1 MVGHTDEQGVQLPP
15 LHPRCRC
22 TIHYREVKPS
32 TAPSIGGAN
41 KPFAPEQVNAIRD
54 AEDKA
59 FHSKTGADFG
69 FGRMKTPPDW
79 SREIS
84 YANGD
89 VLHCNGDV
97 HGIPIHW
104 FKQIAAQLEG
114 ATVTH
119 NHPLSSANEYSFSD
133 DDFKLFK
140 NFGLARLRGIDEKF
154 IYELNRNPSEN
165 ELAEYTLVE
174 IYGLGLG
181 FEDYHATIML
191 KALVEGFGYW
201 RRGR

>member
-1 MVGHTDEQGVQLPP
+1 MCYSLSGDRTVDDFKPELIGKL
-15 LHPRCRC
+15 
-22 TIHYREVKPS
+22 EVVTPAAIQKMLERYEAQIIR
-32 TAPSIGGAN
+32 APV
-41 KPFAPEQVNAIRD
+41 EHAIIITS
-54 AEDKA
+54 A
-59 FHSKTGADFG
+59 
-69 FGRMKTPPDW
+69 
-79 SREIS
+79 
-84 YANGD
+84 GD
-89 VLHCNGDV
+89 VLHCNGDE
-97 HGIPIHW
+97 
-104 FKQIAAQLEG
+104 AARCRR
-114 ATVTH
+114 
-119 NHPLSSANEYSFSD
+119 FSD

>member
-1 MVGHTDEQGVQLPP
+1 MPTGNINTTTTKKHPP
-15 LHPRCRC
+15 EL
-22 TIHYREVKPS
+22 IGKLEVVTPAAIQKMLERYEAQIIR
-32 TAPSIGGAN
+32 APV
-41 KPFAPEQVNAIRD
+41 EHAIIITS
-54 AEDKA
+54 A
-59 FHSKTGADFG
+59 
-69 FGRMKTPPDW
+69 
-79 SREIS
+79 
-84 YANGD
+84 GD

-119 NHPLSSANEYSFSD
+119 NHPPGADENDHTFSD